1 MTDSEVNYLN
11 MARVAYRELTNGQPQ
26 WQPLAPALLADYTQL
41 GQQLDTAST
50 LAAQQSQ
57 HSTKGYTDAKD
68 RAEHEAEEAAG
79 RLVRGL
85 RAVLL
90 DHPNPALTQAAGYV
104 PSTLNRLRGETLL
117 GALDTI
123 ATAAEGAAAQLATQG
138 VTAAHR
144 QRLAEAIAAFRPL
157 VGTPRTQIVA
167 GAATTATLRKLV
179 KELRT
184 TFARLDTRV
193 DNLRD
198 DLPELATRYEQ
209 AREIVDAGHGPKT
222 PPPANG

>member
-1 MTDSEVNYLN
+1 M
-11 MARVAYRELTNGQPQ
+11 Q
-26 WQPLAPALLADYTQL
+26 ADYTLL
-41 GQQLDTAST
+41 GQQLDTART

-57 HSTKGYTDAKD
+57 HSTKDYTDAKD

-90 DHPNPALTQAAGYV
+90 DHPNPALAQAARYA
-104 PSTLNRLRGETLL
+104 PSTLNRLRGEALL
-117 GALDTI
+117 GAIDSI
-123 ATAAEGAAAQLATQG
+123 AAAADGAASQLAAHD

-144 QRLAEAIAAFRPL
+144 QRLGNALAAFRPL

-184 TFARLDTRV
+184 TFPASIPASITY
-193 DNLRD
+193 
-198 DLPELATRYEQ
+198 ATTCPR
-209 AREIVDAGHGPKT
+209 
-222 PPPANG
+222 

>member
-11 MARVAYRELTNGQPQ
+11 MARVAHRELTDSQPQ
-26 WQPLAPALLADYTQL
+26 WQPLAPALLADYIQL
-41 GQQLDTAST
+41 SQQLDTART

-85 RAVLL
+85 RTVLL
-90 DHPNPALTQAAGYV
+90 DHPNPALTQAASYV
-104 PSTLNRLRGETLL
+104 PSTLNRLRGEALL

-123 ATAAEGAAAQLATQG
+123 AATADGAAVQLAAQG

-157 VGTPRTQIVA
+157 VGTPRTHIVA

-179 KELRT
+179 KELRA
-184 TFARLDTRV
+184 TFTRLDTRV

-209 AREIVDAGHGPKT
+209 AREIVDAGHGATT

>member
-11 MARVAYRELTNGQPQ
+11 MARVAYRELTDSQPQ
-26 WQPLAPALLADYTQL
+26 WQPLAPTMLADYTL
-41 GQQLDTAST
+41 LSQQLDTART

-57 HSTKGYTDAKD
+57 QSTKGYTNAKD
-68 RAEHEAEEAAG
+68 RAEQEAEEAAG

-85 RAVLL
+85 RALLL
-90 DHPNPALTQAAGYV
+90 DHPNPALTQAASYI
-104 PSTLNRLRGETLL
+104 PSTLNRLRGEHLL

-123 ATAAEGAAAQLATQG
+123 AAAADGAATLLANQG

-144 QRLAEAIAAFRPL
+144 QRLADAIAAFRPL
-157 VGTPRTQIVA
+157 VGTPRTQLVA

-179 KELRT
+179 KELRA

-198 DLPELATRYEQ
+198 DLPALATRYEQ
-209 AREIVDAGHGPKT
+209 AREIIDAGHGPKT
-222 PPPANG
+222 PPGAA

>member
-1 MTDSEVNYLN
+1 M
-11 MARVAYRELTNGQPQ
+11 
-26 WQPLAPALLADYTQL
+26 LADYALL
-41 GQQLDTAST
+41 GQQLDTART

-90 DHPNPALTQAAGYV
+90 DHPNPALTQAANYA
-104 PSTLNRLRGETLL
+104 PSTLDRLRGEALL
-117 GALDTI
+117 GALDSI
-123 ATAAEGAAAQLATQG
+123 AAAADGAVALLATQG

-157 VGTPRTQIVA
+157 VGTPRTQLVA

-198 DLPELATRYEQ
+198 DLPELATQYEQ
-209 AREIVDAGHGPKT
+209 AREIVDAGHGAKA